1 MGLPVGYTRLE
12 YIQSSGT
19 QYIDTGVIPDANT
32 RAVCDFQLA
41 SVDSTNRVIFGV
53 AGQYSFRKYSATVFR
68 TNGTNS
74 VDMSTSISM
83 TDRHIVDKTATLTT
97 VDGTY
102 TATTTAAT
110 CSYSLYVF
118 AYNKTGTANQFSM
131 TKIFSLRL
139 YDGDTLVRDYVPCMN
154 PSSVVGLYDRVNG
167 VFYANAGTGDFTAGP
182 ELTIEKYVEYIQ
194 SSGTQYFDTGYK
206 PNQNTRVVCKFKNT
220 ITSGSNYYKIFGTN
234 ATSKTDGFNL
244 WCQGVTTWYSD
255 YLGGDEL
262 TITTTDGNADID
274 KNKNV
279 TTINNITVTH
289 ATGSFSCDNNL
300 LILEI
305 PTYTSKYYRGTGQL
319 YYFKIYDNETLI
331 HNYYPALDE
340 DGVACLYDE
349 VSKEYLYN
357 SGSGTFTAGFVT
369 GTIGE
374 PIVTLP
380 TFSGKARESLSVS
393 ASVENPVTG
402 STFTATGLPAGLSIN
417 SSTGVISGTP
427 TTAGMYTVVVTYT
440 TPDGNTYQSN
450 SVSVSIADWDKPVIT
465 CPAITGK
472 AKVALTSVTVTVTNP
487 ISGSTF
493 SLVGFPA
500 GLSIN
505 DSGVISGTPT
515 ENGDFSGIVVYST
528 PSDGDFK
535 SAKVA
540 VSINQAEIDETIL
553 LELITDRTLK
563 DITDVRLL
571 MQSGMTVEGISV
583 LFANSKGSYNMSDMN
598 RVSDATK
605 WLAGYLKQLSIDIKA
620 YLNNLHVSMSEKLDP
635 KIDESI
641 ADIAM
646 NSWGRSEKP
655 TAAQLKTYLE
665 TITRVVNQMEQTWK
679 LPSTMNKLTYTGAN
693 QIEQAILDE
702 HEYSIKR
709 KAEIYDLADRLASV
723 VIYSD
728 MITANEMEGYY

>member
-1 MGLPVGYTRLE
+1 
-12 YIQSSGT
+12 
-19 QYIDTGVIPDANT
+19 
-32 RAVCDFQLA
+32 
-41 SVDSTNRVIFGV
+41 
-53 AGQYSFRKYSATVFR
+53 
-68 TNGTNS
+68 
-74 VDMSTSISM
+74 
-83 TDRHIVDKTATLTT
+83 
-97 VDGTY
+97 
-102 TATTTAAT
+102 
-110 CSYSLYVF
+110 
-118 AYNKTGTANQFSM
+118 
-131 TKIFSLRL
+131 
-139 YDGDTLVRDYVPCMN
+139 
-154 PSSVVGLYDRVNG
+154 
-167 VFYANAGTGDFTAGP
+167 
-182 ELTIEKYVEYIQ
+182 
-194 SSGTQYFDTGYK
+194 
-206 PNQNTRVVCKFKNT
+206 
-220 ITSGSNYYKIFGTN
+220 
-234 ATSKTDGFNL
+234 
-244 WCQGVTTWYSD
+244 
-255 YLGGDEL
+255 
-262 TITTTDGNADID
+262 
-274 KNKNV
+274 
-279 TTINNITVTH
+279 
-289 ATGSFSCDNNL
+289 
-300 LILEI
+300 
-305 PTYTSKYYRGTGQL
+305 
-319 YYFKIYDNETLI
+319 
-331 HNYYPALDE
+331 
-340 DGVACLYDE
+340 
-349 VSKEYLYN
+349 
-357 SGSGTFTAGFVT
+357 
-369 GTIGE
+369 
-374 PIVTLP
+374 
-380 TFSGKARESLSVS
+380 
-393 ASVENPVTG
+393 
-402 STFTATGLPAGLSIN
+402 
-417 SSTGVISGTP
+417 
-427 TTAGMYTVVVTYT
+427 
-440 TPDGNTYQSN
+440 
-450 SVSVSIADWDKPVIT
+450 
-465 CPAITGK
+465 
-472 AKVALTSVTVTVTNP
+472 
-487 ISGSTF
+487 
-493 SLVGFPA
+493 VGFPA